1 MTIQSLNAAVHKLK
15 RKHGLNPSRN
25 PSIAL
30 PQANTT
36 TIAVVLE
43 AFLGKKLLT
52 RKHKTAEIRL
62 TSSQRRTTH
71 MSTVTTTILTGITTT
86 ETSPMG
92 ALITDTENQ
101 GIAQR
106 RGTASR
112 TTMNATNSAVV
123 INQGT
128 NIVTKMGK

>member
-1 MTIQSLNAAVHKLK
+1 
-15 RKHGLNPSRN
+15 
-25 PSIAL
+25 
-30 PQANTT
+30 
-36 TIAVVLE
+36 
-43 AFLGKKLLT
+43 
-52 RKHKTAEIRL
+52 
-62 TSSQRRTTH
+62 
-71 MSTVTTTILTGITTT
+71 MSMVTTMILTGIIIT

-92 ALITDTENQ
+92 SVITDTENP

-128 NIVTKMGK
+128 NIVTRMGK